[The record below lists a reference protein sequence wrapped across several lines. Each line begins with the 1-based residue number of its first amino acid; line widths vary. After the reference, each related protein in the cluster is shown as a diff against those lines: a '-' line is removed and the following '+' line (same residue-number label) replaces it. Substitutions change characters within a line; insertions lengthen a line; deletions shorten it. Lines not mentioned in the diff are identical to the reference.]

1 VLLKR
6 DSTLVAL
13 GGDEQE
19 VKPTPKNCVMRREK
33 FADNGDDISFYDMD
47 AKIEDEIARQDNL
60 TMETT
65 AAATIT
71 IKNKEGSP
79 FNVGSRKVVNFGKA
93 RM

>member
-1 VLLKR
+1 MLLKR

-47 AKIEDEIARQDNL
+47 AKIEDEIAV
-60 TMETT
+60 
-65 AAATIT
+65 A
-71 IKNKEGSP
+71 
-79 FNVGSRKVVNFGKA
+79 
-93 RM
+93 